1 MAAMLIRPA
10 RPDDADAIWRVLEPV
25 IGAGET
31 WALPRD
37 MSRAEA
43 LAYWLAPDR
52 EAFVAER
59 EGRVVGTYFLRANQL
74 GPGGHVA
81 NTGYMTAEGE
91 QGRGVGRAMCLDSL
105 DRARAH
111 GYAAMQFNFVVGSN
125 ERAVGLWRDLGFEE
139 VGRLPGAFRH
149 PRLGEVDALVMYR
162 RL

>member
-1 MAAMLIRPA
+1 MLIRPA

-37 MSRAEA
+37 MSRADA
-43 LAYWLAPDR
+43 LAYWLAADR
-52 EAFVAER
+52 EAFVAE
-59 EGRVVGTYFLRANQL
+59 EDGRVLGTYILRANHL
-74 GPGGHVA
+74 GGGGHVA
-81 NTGYMTAEGE
+81 NAGYMTAEGAE
-91 QGRGVGRAMCLDSL
+91 GRGVGSAMCLDSL

-125 ERAVGLWRDLGFEE
+125 ERAVRLWHSLGFET

-149 PRLGEVDALVMYR
+149 PRLGEVDVLVMYR